1 MSPDDHEIVA
11 IDDLAV
17 RPGTYFNPQ
26 TEVVIVVDDSSAM
39 DQEVFNLDDFEG
51 TDWVRI
57 SEEIPLDEHAL
68 EHAVEHFQTSY
79 HPIAREAVSST
90 RPDHGDD
97 EIHPNE
103 EVDDLEPDPDPD
115 EL

>member
-1 MSPDDHEIVA
+1 MAPDDTSEIVA
-11 IDDLAV
+11 LDDLAV

-26 TEVVIVVDDSSAM
+26 TEVVIVVDDSSSM

-68 EHAVEHFQTSY
+68 EQAVETFQTSY
-79 HPIAREAVSST
+79 HPVARAAVSAT

-97 EIHPNE
+97 EILEDE
-103 EVDDLEPDPDPD
+103 EVDDLEPDPEPED
-115 EL
+115 